1 VRLAGNS
8 AYSIGTFQEFVWVR
22 STDRNDAT
30 FPGAAGL
37 CAGYTSGVPDHRL
50 AVLAGLPDDAAEPPI
65 RIETLQSLVNRERSH
80 QQYNAADGGAP
91 VQTYDAII
99 IGSGQAG
106 PSLAKRLAGTGR
118 HVAIIERGAFGG
130 TCINTGCT
138 PTKTLVASAYA
149 AHMARRA
156 AEFGVVIGGGVTV
169 DMRRVK
175 QRKDEIV
182 ASWSAATEASL
193 RATENCA
200 VHRGHARFVAAHEL
214 EVGGE
219 RLTAQQIFINVGGR
233 AAVPP
238 VPGIDSVP
246 YLTNST
252 VLGLDVVP
260 RHLIILGGSYIG
272 LEFAQIFRRFG
283 AQVSV
288 LEAAPRL
295 VPREDAEISA
305 AIRGILESEGVRI
318 VNGVRDVVASPSQN
332 GIELGLISGD
342 TRLTL
347 DGSHLLLA
355 TGRRPNTDDLGLD
368 RAGVTVDARGFI
380 TVDEQLRTNVPGI
393 WALGECNGRGAFTHT
408 SYNDFEIVAANLLD
422 GEIRTVNDRI
432 GAYALYTDPPLGR
445 AGMTETEARSS
456 GHNVLVASMAMAD
469 VARAI
474 EKGETAGLMKLVVDG
489 ETRKILGA
497 AILGT
502 GGDEAIHCILDL
514 MYAGASY
521 TVLQRAMHIHPTV
534 AELLPSLAA
543 ELTPV
548 P

>member
-1 VRLAGNS
+1 MQ
-8 AYSIGTFQEFVWVR
+8 TF
-22 STDRNDAT
+22 
-30 FPGAAGL
+30 
-37 CAGYTSGVPDHRL
+37 
-50 AVLAGLPDDAAEPPI
+50 
-65 RIETLQSLVNRERSH
+65 
-80 QQYNAADGGAP
+80 
-91 VQTYDAII
+91 DAII

-106 PSLAKRLAGTGR
+106 PPLAKRLAGAGR

-156 AEFGVVIGGGVTV
+156 AEFGVVVGGGVTV

-182 ASWSAATEASL
+182 GSWSAATEASL
-193 RATENCA
+193 RATENCT
-200 VHRGHARFVAAHEL
+200 VLRGHARFVAAHEI
-214 EVGGE
+214 EAGSE
-219 RLTAQQIFINVGGR
+219 RLTAQQIFIDVGGR
-233 AAVPP
+233 AAVPA

-252 VLGLDVVP
+252 VLDLDAVP
-260 RHLIILGGSYIG
+260 RHLIILGGSYVG

-288 LEAAPRL
+288 LEAGPRL
-295 VPREDAEISA
+295 VPREDTEISD
-305 AIRGILESEGVRI
+305 AIRDILGSEGVRI
-318 VNGVRDVVASPSQN
+318 VCAVRDVAVSPSQQ
-332 GIELGLISGD
+332 GVALSLTSGD
-342 TRLTL
+342 THLTL

-355 TGRRPNTDDLGLD
+355 TGRRPNTDDLGLE
-368 RAGVTVDARGFI
+368 RAGITVDARGHI
-380 TVDEQLRTNVPGI
+380 TVDDQLRTNVPGI
-393 WALGECNGRGAFTHT
+393 WALGDCNGRGAFTHT
-408 SYNDFEIVAANLLD
+408 SYNDFEIVAGNLLD
-422 GEIRTVNDRI
+422 GETRTVNDRI
-432 GAYALYTDPPLGR
+432 ATYALYTDPPLGR
-445 AGMTETEARSS
+445 AGMTEAEARKS

-489 ETRKILGA
+489 DTRKILGA

-514 MYAGASY
+514 MYAGAPDA
-521 TVLQRAMHIHPTV
+521 VLRRAMHIHPTV
-534 AELLPSLAA
+534 AELLPSLAE
-543 ELTPV
+543 ELAPV
-548 P
+548 A

>member
-1 VRLAGNS
+1 MLSRRLDASREPWRTLPCSQWRRAESPHNNGRRVTQPVLRAGNS
-8 AYSIGTFQEFVWVR
+8 AYNTGTFQELVWVR
-22 STDRNDAT
+22 STDRNNAT
-30 FPGAAGL
+30 FPGAVGL
-37 CAGYTSGVPDHRL
+37 CAGYTSGVPDCRL

-80 QQYNAADGGAP
+80 QQYNDEPAVDGGES
-91 VQTYDAII
+91 VETYDAII

-219 RLTAQQIFINVGGR
+219 RLTAQQVFINVGGR

-252 VLGLDVVP
+252 VLGLDDRAAASDHTRRQLHRTGVRADLPPLRRGGFRYWKPHLGWCRARMRRSLP
-260 RHLIILGGSYIG
+260 R
-272 LEFAQIFRRFG
+272 
-283 AQVSV
+283 
-288 LEAAPRL
+288 
-295 VPREDAEISA
+295 SA
-305 AIRGILESEGVRI
+305 ASWRAKAC
-318 VNGVRDVVASPSQN
+318 ASS
-332 GIELGLISGD
+332 
-342 TRLTL
+342 
-347 DGSHLLLA
+347 
-355 TGRRPNTDDLGLD
+355 
-368 RAGVTVDARGFI
+368 
-380 TVDEQLRTNVPGI
+380 
-393 WALGECNGRGAFTHT
+393 
-408 SYNDFEIVAANLLD
+408 
-422 GEIRTVNDRI
+422 
-432 GAYALYTDPPLGR
+432 ALYATWR
-445 AGMTETEARSS
+445 CRRHSK
-456 GHNVLVASMAMAD
+456 ASNS
-469 VARAI
+469 V
-474 EKGETAGLMKLVVDG
+474 
-489 ETRKILGA
+489 
-497 AILGT
+497 
-502 GGDEAIHCILDL
+502 
-514 MYAGASY
+514 
-521 TVLQRAMHIHPTV
+521 
-534 AELLPSLAA
+534 
-543 ELTPV
+543 
-548 P
+548 